1 LREVRGLPPMPERE
15 PDLKRMIT
23 RYQLSEDRPPG

>member
-23 RYQLSEDRPPG
+23 RYQLSEDQPPG